1 MRNSTLPLRQDSVV
15 YRSCRAAE
23 DDRTTWAVVEDV
35 ALGGV
40 LCLTL
45 WFFTSMAF
53 LA

>member
-1 MRNSTLPLRQDSVV
+1 MHSSTLPLQQDSLM
-15 YRSCRAAE
+15 YRPRRATD
-23 DDRTTWAVVEDV
+23 DDRTPWAVVEDIAV
-35 ALGGV
+35 GGV

>member
-1 MRNSTLPLRQDSVV
+1 MRNPTLPLQQDSVM
-15 YRSCRAAE
+15 YRPCRVTD
-23 DDRTTWAVVEDV
+23 DDRTPWAVVEDI

-40 LCLTL
+40 FCLTV

>member
-1 MRNSTLPLRQDSVV
+1 MHRPRRVTG
-15 YRSCRAAE
+15 
-23 DDRTTWAVVEDV
+23 DDRSAWAVVEDI

-40 LCLTL
+40 LCLAL

>member
-1 MRNSTLPLRQDSVV
+1 MRNSALLPQQDSLM
-15 YRSCRAAE
+15 YHPYHATD
-23 DDRTTWAVVEDV
+23 DDRAPWAVVEDIAV
-35 ALGGV
+35 GGV